1 MVWTV
6 DADELIDQ
14 FVVDDRIA
22 VLITNRPE
30 HAAARRAQL
39 TAGSR
44 QC

>member
-1 MVWTV
+1 MAWTV

-30 HAAARRAQL
+30 YAAARRAQL
-39 TAGSR
+39 AAGSC

>member
-14 FVVDDRIA
+14 FVVDDRMA
-22 VLITNRPE
+22 VLITNGPAY
-30 HAAARRAQL
+30 AAARQAQL
-39 TAGSR
+39 AAGSC